1 VEVISLVV
9 AKVIELVGSSTES
22 FEDAIKQALN
32 EAKRTVK
39 GISGIDVLG
48 LNAKVRNDEITEYR
62 ANVKVAFQVER

>member
-1 VEVISLVV
+1 MEVISLVV